1 MIGFDPIAG
10 PEPRVLI
17 LGTGPSE
24 QSLREG
30 RYYANPRNDF
40 WSIMERLFA
49 GGRPLEYAAR
59 VEMLKDAGVALWDV
73 LAQAERAGSLDAN
86 IRAPVANDLAGFL
99 QTHPTIVTVFFNGAT
114 AERLF
119 QAHCASALAGRDV
132 RLVRLPSTSP
142 ANASISSA
150 LKLAAWQAVRDA
162 AGEGH
167 APPSDAVSA
176 PRPLP
181 D

>member
-1 MIGFDPIAG
+1 MIGFDPIVG

-17 LGTGPSE
+17 LGTAPSE

-59 VEMLKDAGVALWDV
+59 IEMLKDAGVALWDV
-73 LAQAERAGSLDAN
+73 LAEAERVGSLDAD
-86 IRAPVANDLAGFL
+86 IRSPVANDLAGFL
-99 QTHPTIVTVFFNGAT
+99 RANPSIATVFFNGAT

-119 QAHCASALAGRDV
+119 QAHCAASLGGGAARF
-132 RLVRLPSTSP
+132 VRLPSTSP

-150 LKLAAWQAVRDA
+150 LKLAAWQAVRA
-162 AGEGH
+162 AAEGR
-167 APPSDAVSA
+167 APGSDRAPD

>member
-1 MIGFDPIAG
+1 MIGFDAIVG

-17 LGTGPSE
+17 LGTAPSE

-59 VEMLKDAGVALWDV
+59 VELLEDAGVALWDV
-73 LAQAERAGSLDAN
+73 LRQAERAGSLDAN

-99 QTHPTIVTVFFNGAT
+99 QAHPSIAMVFFNGAT

-119 QAHCASALAGRDV
+119 LAHCAASLADDAV
-132 RLVRLPSTSP
+132 RFVRLPSTSP

-150 LKLAAWQAVRDA
+150 LKLAAWQAVRA
-162 AGEGH
+162 AAAEG
-167 APPSDAVSA
+167 D
-176 PRPLP
+176 
-181 D
+181 